1 MTLRRIQLL
10 AVVAVFFI
18 LFLSGVGQT
27 TSRGAAVRPATT
39 SKASRLDVRGLLDA
53 VLVAPLQ
60 RYLPRPA
67 GRLLDL
73 SRMRHNRQSQP
84 GQMQPDQPGRR
95 SRGGSGV
102 HNKFVN

>member
-18 LFLSGVGQT
+18 LFLSGVGQN
-27 TSRGAAVRPATT
+27 RWRACCATRHDIE
-39 SKASRLDVRGLLDA
+39 SSRLDVRGLLDA

-84 GQMQPDQPGRR
+84 GKCNPISQATLA
-95 SRGGSGV
+95 SGFLV
-102 HNKFVN
+102 FIISSLI